1 MKRHI
6 IVQVWDYGIEYSE
19 LLKRVSI
26 EESELVEFTNA
37 VEDKLGYSVVIEK
50 HEVDGWLWFT
60 ETLDKIKKD
69 RRNARRRHLYWE
81 KKNPEEAKR
90 RKNLM
95 EFYFKAAGVPEP
107 LLPSLFLKAKKNK
120 ESSGVIKFRRY
131 KKTDER

>member
-1 MKRHI
+1 MSKYSI
-6 IVQVWDYGIEYSE
+6 NKSAEKFLFKYLNNAAPTGVEAEGQKIWLDYISP
-19 LLKRVSI
+19 
-26 EESELVEFTNA
+26 F
-37 VEDKLGYSVVIEK
+37 IEK